1 MPASL
6 VVVSGTGTGVGKT
19 WVTAQ
24 LVRTLKEKGLAA
36 AARKPVQ
43 SFDPDEGST
52 DADLLAAAG
61 GEESRA
67 VCPAHRSYPIPMAP
81 PIAAQVLGMAPFT
94 MADLVGELQLPD
106 TGVALIES
114 VGGPRSPLASDGDTV
129 SLADALDPDLVLL
142 VADPALGAINATMLA
157 AGAFGSRP
165 VVVFLNRFNAR
176 QLIHRTNLEWLTH
189 KARLRVITDLQ
200 RLAQVVAGLER
211 AAIRAANSA

>member
-19 WVTAQ
+19 WVAAQ
-24 LVRTLKEKGLAA
+24 LVRALKEKGLAVA
-36 AARKPVQ
+36 VRKPVQ

-52 DADLLAAAG
+52 DADVLAAAG
-61 GEESRA
+61 GEESRT

-94 MADLVGELQLPD
+94 IAELVGELQLPD
-106 TGVALIES
+106 TGLALIEG
-114 VGGPRSPLASDGDTV
+114 VGGPRSPLASDGDNV

-142 VADPALGAINATMLA
+142 VADPALGAINATLLA
-157 AGAFGSRP
+157 AAAFGSQP

-211 AAIRAANSA
+211 TTIRAANSS